1 MDDVKPLNT
10 CPHCLSPDIRTLAG
24 IEDEDFISFRCEAC
38 QRTFHYAT
46 VEARAAATASASP
59 PRNSPDRRHATGVVP
74 GAGPS
79 TVLGAGQPVVASSG
93 PFARSASGAPVA
105 ADDDEE
111 ESVIV
116 LNVEDFEPARF
127 LRSKVL
133 RGAGFGIVE
142 AATASEAL
150 LAVSEQVPAVA
161 LVDVNLP
168 DADGFFVCETLKRT
182 HPELPVLLV
191 SAVHV
196 SASAAHRGQ
205 RTGADG
211 FLREPL
217 PPDVLVQRVADAL
230 EGIRDEPSL
239 NWVVTDSAGLVL
251 EASAEGAQTLGIGP
265 AHLRGRSLLTFF
277 DGERAEWSRALLF
290 AHAGTTLE
298 RSGRLR
304 PRDRKPVVVE
314 ATISQAVDYPRAGS
328 VLWTFR
334 VLARSA

>member
-1 MDDVKPLNT
+1 MRTDALKSLNT
-10 CPHCLSPDIRTLAG
+10 CPHCHSRDIRTLTG
-24 IEDEDFISFRCEAC
+24 VEGDGFISFRCEAC
-38 QRTFHYAT
+38 ERTFHYAT
-46 VEARAAATASASP
+46 VEARAAAGASASR
-59 PRNSPDRRHATGVVP
+59 PRPTPDRRQPIRIHR
-74 GAGPS
+74 GAARPPVALSSAPS
-79 TVLGAGQPVVASSG
+79 
-93 PFARSASGAPVA
+93 ARSASGSAPGA
-105 ADDDEE
+105 AHDDGD

-142 AATASEAL
+142 AGTASEAL
-150 LAVSEQVPAVA
+150 QAVSEQVPAVA
-161 LVDVNLP
+161 LVDVHLP

-182 HPELPVLLV
+182 HPDLPVSLV
-191 SAVHV
+191 SADHV
-196 SASAAHRGQ
+196 SASAVHRGQ
-205 RTGADG
+205 LTGADG

-217 PPDVLVQRVADAL
+217 PPDVLVQRVTDAL
-230 EGIRDEPSL
+230 EGIHEEPSL

-251 EASAEGAQTLGIGP
+251 EASAEGAQTVGIGP

-277 DGERAEWSRALLF
+277 DGERAEWSRVMAL
-290 AHAGTTLE
+290 AHAGATLE

-314 ATISQAVDYPRAGS
+314 ATISQAVDYPRAGA

-334 VLARSA
+334 SPARSA